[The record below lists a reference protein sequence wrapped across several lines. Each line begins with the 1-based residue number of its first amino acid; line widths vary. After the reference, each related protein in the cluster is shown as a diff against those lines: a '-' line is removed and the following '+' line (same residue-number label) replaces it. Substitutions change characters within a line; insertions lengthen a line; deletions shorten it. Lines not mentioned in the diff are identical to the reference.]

1 MDVGALEL
9 SAPIMRSQT
18 ILDPGVFV
26 EASVSSRAV
35 FTNLLILPLYFSA
48 ASTLTLLIHLISNSK
63 AARKLFGRPVTSSEE
78 PAPELQPDNL
88 IQELKLHVESLG
100 GPAIYAYILSRLIG
114 TLALLG
120 LSITTLI
127 LDEVHRAGNQSLQL
141 PMKQEDVADA
151 LGKWGK
157 KHPKNKYGTH
167 YAKREWLEAAMCL
180 TFLYTSLLALI
191 SVTAKSKWSKL
202 VIRHLNIVLLA
213 ALGVYL
219 YRDVYPLITFTLKP
233 KDLSEGGI
241 LWAKIGLL
249 TILGVVIPLA
259 IPRPYVPVDLKNPL
273 PEPNPEQTA
282 SIFSLVTYAF
292 LDRLVLAAYRVSH
305 LDFNQLPP
313 LNDHDSAEHMKSL
326 SFKHLDVFSSA
337 PHRHLFIGLM
347 KIFWKDYAQ
356 LAAMTLLHVF
366 ANFAAPIGLNM
377 LLRYLEPGG
386 EKAVVRPWFWILWLF
401 IGPVGGTVFIQWY
414 IFVATRTLVRTQAII
429 TQLVF
434 EHSLRIRVKAET
446 PDSGKNLKISSSPE
460 ALTPDSASIHEGTVD
475 GSETVHS
482 VSPSEI
488 ESTTVHSSSA
498 SVSSGNGQDKKK
510 PKKSQED
517 DKPTSNMNN
526 LVGKINNLVT
536 TDLDNILDGRDFLF
550 LLIYIPVQIVLCM
563 VFLYAVLGWSCFV
576 GLGVIII
583 SFPLPGMIARYVQ
596 RAQEKRLKKT
606 DARVQSVSESM
617 NVLRMIKLF
626 GWESKMETRIG
637 EKRDE
642 ELIWIR
648 RRQILEALNALQFA
662 SALLKSTID
671 PINNHDSDL
680 CDISV
685 IMKQT
690 IRASVI
696 FSSMSVFDMLREQM
710 RIIFRSVNETLTAK
724 VSLDRVSDFL
734 ENTELLDSFSK
745 KTVESQNYIVPA
757 DVVPDP
763 QAIGFRNATF
773 AWSSEHGSLTPSKRR
788 FMLRIEGEVLFKR
801 NCVNLIIGET
811 GSGKTSLL
819 MALLSEMHFIYSPN
833 SWYNLPRDAGIA
845 YAAQESWVQNET
857 IRENI
862 VFGSP
867 FEEER
872 YRRVL
877 YQCGLERDI
886 GLFEAGDATEVG
898 ERGLT
903 LSGGQKARITL
914 ARAIYSKAEILLLD
928 DVLAALDVHTAR
940 WIVEKCLTGDLMQGT
955 PCIPERRRVIT
966 HNIAVTRPIAGFVV
980 AIKEGR
986 IESQGTVLEALGR
999 DSVLA
1004 EEARKGQQVIDKAD
1018 DKVDEQLPVEEPK
1031 TDGKLIVAEEIQEG
1045 HVNWSAVKMY
1055 LTSMG
1060 GQYSWTFFLAFI
1072 LAMFI
1077 TEIFN
1082 AVYTW
1087 FLGYWASQ
1095 YETHDPAS
1103 VSVFHYIGI
1112 YCLIVAGAVVTYA
1125 TGVIIYIFGT
1135 VRASRA
1141 IHKELI
1147 TSIFG
1152 TTLRWLDTTPTSRVI
1167 TRCTQD
1173 IRAVDGPVPMWLQA
1187 VSEISAMMILK
1198 YTAVVVITPI
1208 FFFPGVVVAFL
1219 GAVCGQVYI
1228 KARLSVKREMSNKRA
1243 PVLGHFG
1250 AAIAGLTSIRAY
1262 GVEEAFKAESLRRI
1276 DKFTLYYRGQ
1286 SASNTGFSLN
1296 MAVGFSS
1303 LILWWVRTLNEFE
1316 VQGQF
1321 SPLLFTK
1328 FELPDIS
1335 IAAGNSLERIQDYI
1349 SIEQEPK
1356 PKSEAV
1362 PPAYWPASGNLR
1374 VEKLSARYSLDG
1386 PRVLHDI
1393 SFEIRSG
1400 ERVGVVGRTGSGK
1413 SSLTLSLL
1421 RCIFT
1426 EGTVYYDGVPTDKI
1440 NLDALR
1446 SNITIIPQVPE
1457 LLSGTLRQ
1465 NLDPFDQYDD
1475 ATLND
1480 ALRAAGLF
1488 ALQSEISEGRI
1499 TLDSS
1504 ISSGGGNLSV
1514 GQRQILALA
1523 RALVRG
1529 SKLLIL
1535 DEGTLS
1541 LTNLDD
1547 SQTSLSFLSSNVCH
1561 RTDTI
1566 IQDSLRNELKG
1577 DITLITVAHRLQ
1589 TIMDADKI
1597 MVLDAGR
1604 IVEFDSPKALL
1615 KMKDGKLRSL
1625 VDQSNDREILYSMA
1639 DKAT

>member
-1 MDVGALEL
+1 MDVGASEL
-9 SAPIMRSQT
+9 SAPIMGSQT
-18 ILDPGVFV
+18 ILDPVVFV

-35 FTNLLILPLYFSA
+35 YTNLLILPLYFSA

-63 AARKLFGRPVTSSEE
+63 AARKLLGRPVPSSEE
-78 PAPELQPDNL
+78 PAAELQPDSL

-100 GPAIYAYILSRLIG
+100 GPSIYAYILARLIG

-127 LDEVHRAGNQSLQL
+127 LDEVHRAENQSLQL
-141 PMKQEDVADA
+141 PRKEKDVADA

-213 ALGVYL
+213 ALCVYL
-219 YRDVYPLITFTLKP
+219 YRDVYPLITFTLEP

-259 IPRPYVPVDLKNPL
+259 IPRPYVPVDIKNPL

-282 SIFSLVTYAF
+282 SIFSLVTYTF

-313 LNDHDSAEHMKSL
+313 LNDHDSSEHMKSL
-326 SFKHLDVFSSA
+326 SFKHLDVFSGA
-337 PHRHLFIGLM
+337 PNRHLFIGLM

-356 LAAMTLLHVF
+356 LAAMVLLHVF

-401 IGPVGGTVFIQWY
+401 IGPVGGTLFIQWY
-414 IFVATRTLVRTQAII
+414 IFVATRALVRTQAII

-446 PDSGKNLKISSSPE
+446 PDSGKTLKISSSPE
-460 ALTPDSASIHEGTVD
+460 ALTPDSASVHEGTVD

-488 ESTTVHSSSA
+488 ESPTVHSSSA

-510 PKKSQED
+510 TKKSEED
-517 DKPTSNMNN
+517 EQPTSDTNN

-536 TDLDNILDGRDFLF
+536 TDLDNIIDGRDFLF
-550 LLIYIPVQIVLCM
+550 VLIYIPVQIVLCM

-583 SFPLPGMIARYVQ
+583 SFPLPGMIGWYVQ

-626 GWESKMETRIG
+626 GWESKMETRIA

-648 RRQILEALNALQFA
+648 RRQILEALNGMITSIPLITMIATFV
-662 SALLKSTID
+662 TY
-671 PINNHDSDL
+671 
-680 CDISV
+680 V

-710 RIIFRSVNETLTAK
+710 RIIFRSINETLTAK

-734 ENTELLDSFSK
+734 KNTELLDSFSE
-745 KTVESQNYIVPA
+745 KTVESQNYIIPA

-763 QAIGFRNATF
+763 QVIGFCNATF

-819 MALLSEMHFIYSPN
+819 MALLSEMYFIYSPN

-886 GLFEAGDATEVG
+886 SLFEAGDATEVG
-898 ERGLT
+898 EKGLT

-914 ARAIYSKAEILLLD
+914 ARAVYSKAEILLLD

-940 WIVEKCLTGDLMQGT
+940 WIVEKCLTGDLMQGRT
-955 PCIPERRRVIT
+955 IILVT

-1004 EEARKGQQVIDKAD
+1004 EEARKEQQVIDKAD
-1018 DKVDEQLPVEEPK
+1018 DRVDQELPVQEPK

-1072 LAMFI
+1072 LAMFM

-1167 TRCTQD
+1167 ARCTQD
-1173 IRAVDGPVPMWLQA
+1173 IRAVDGPVAMWLQA
-1187 VSEISAMMILK
+1187 VSEISAMIILK

-1228 KARLSVKREMSNKRA
+1228 KAQLSVRREMSNARA

-1276 DKFTLYYRGQ
+1276 DKFSRAARIYYNLNRWIAIRVDVLGALLSCALAAYLVYYRGQ

-1303 LILWWVRTLNEFE
+1303 LILWWVRTLNQFE

-1321 SPLLFTK
+1321 SPLF
-1328 FELPDIS
+1328 
-1335 IAAGNSLERIQDYI
+1335 LERIKDYI

-1400 ERVGVVGRTGSGK
+1400 ERVGVGER
-1413 SSLTLSLL
+1413 SLTLSLL

-1426 EGTVYYDGVPTDKI
+1426 EGTVYYDGVPTDEI

-1488 ALQSEISEGRI
+1488 ALQSEMSEGRI

-1504 ISSGGGNLSV
+1504 IASGGGNLSV

-1523 RALVRG
+1523 RALV
-1529 SKLLIL
+1529 
-1535 DEGTLS
+1535 
-1541 LTNLDD
+1541 
-1547 SQTSLSFLSSNVCH
+1547 H
-1561 RTDTI
+1561 YRTDTI

-1625 VDQSNDREILYSMA
+1625 VDQSNDRGILYSMA
-1639 DKAT
+1639 DKAN

>member
-1 MDVGALEL
+1 MGSQVILNPDSLVNITTSL
-9 SAPIMRSQT
+9 SAVYTNSLIIP
-18 ILDPGVFV
+18 LCFAA
-26 EASVSSRAV
+26 ASVLGFV
-35 FTNLLILPLYFSA
+35 
-48 ASTLTLLIHLISNSK
+48 IHLI
-63 AARKLFGRPVTSSEE
+63 ARVELVRRLFRRNRIVPNSEE
-78 PAPELQPDNL
+78 SAAPVHPENL
-88 IQELKLHVESLG
+88 VQELNAHIGSHG
-100 GPAIYAYILSRLIG
+100 GPLIYTHMLIRLVG

-120 LSITTLI
+120 LSITSLI
-127 LDEVHRAGNQSLQL
+127 LDEVRRNGKQGLEL
-141 PMKQEDVADA
+141 LEGQEDIVDS

-157 KHPKNKYGTH
+157 NHPKKKYGTH
-167 YAKREWLEAAMCL
+167 YTKREWLEAAMCL

-191 SVTAKSKWSKL
+191 SVTAKPKWSK
-202 VIRHLNIVLLA
+202 VVTRHLNTVLLA
-213 ALGVYL
+213 TFSVYL

-241 LWAKIGLL
+241 LWAKITLL
-249 TILGVVIPLA
+249 AVTSVVIPLA
-259 IPRPYVPVDLKNPL
+259 IPRPYVPVDPKNPL
-273 PEPNPEQTA
+273 LEPNPEQTA
-282 SIFSLVTYAF
+282 SIFSLATYAF
-292 LDRLVLAAYRVSH
+292 IDRLVLAAYRVSH
-305 LDFNQLPP
+305 LNFNQLPP
-313 LNDHDSAEHMKSL
+313 LNDHDSAEYLKSL
-326 SFKHLDVFSSA
+326 SFKHLDVFSGA
-337 PHRHLFIGLM
+337 PKRHLFFGLIH
-347 KIFWKDYAQ
+347 IFRSAYAQ
-356 LAAMTLLHVF
+356 LAVMILVHVF
-366 ANFAAPIGLNM
+366 ANFAAPIGLNR

-386 EKAVVRPWFWILWLF
+386 EMAVVRPWFWILWLF
-401 IGPVGGTVFIQWY
+401 IGPIGGTLSIQWY
-414 IFVATRTLVRTQAII
+414 VFVTTRTLVRTQAII

-446 PDSGKNLKISSSPE
+446 ADSPGSSTSSSPE
-460 ALTPDSASIHEGTVD
+460 TLTPDSASVHEGTVD
-475 GSETVHS
+475 GSDTIHS
-482 VSPSEI
+482 ISPSEA
-488 ESTTVHSSSA
+488 ESTTVHSSTT
-498 SVSSGNGQDKKK
+498 SVSSGTDKGKAKK
-510 PKKSQED
+510 TDKRTKKESD
-517 DKPTSNMNN
+517 DAPSSDTNN

-536 TDLDNILDGRDFLF
+536 TDLDNITDGRDFLF
-550 LLIYIPVQIVLCM
+550 VLIYIPVQIVLCM

-576 GLGVIII
+576 GLGVMII
-583 SFPLPGMIARYVQ
+583 SFPLPGMIAKYVK

-626 GWESKMETRIG
+626 GWESKMESRIA

-642 ELIWIR
+642 ELVWIR
-648 RRQILEALNALQFA
+648 RRQILEMINGIITYI
-662 SALLKSTID
+662 STGID
-671 PINNHDSDL
+671 PSNHDDSDL

-690 IRASVI
+690 IHASVI
-696 FSSMSVFDMLREQM
+696 YSSMTVFDMLREQM
-710 RIIFRSVNETLTAK
+710 RIILRSINDTVTAK

-734 ENTELLDSFSK
+734 KNTELLDSFSDK
-745 KTVESQNYIVPA
+745 APESDDYFVPA
-757 DVVPDP
+757 DAVSDP
-763 QAIGFRNATF
+763 QKIGFRNAHFT
-773 AWSSEHGSLTPSKRR
+773 WSSDVNGSLTPSKRR
-788 FMLRIEGEVLFKR
+788 FTLRIEGELLFKPK
-801 NCVNLIIGET
+801 CVNLVIGET

-819 MALLSEMHFIYSPN
+819 MALLSEMHFVPFGPD
-833 SWYNLPRDAGIA
+833 SWYNLPREGGIA

-867 FEEER
+867 FDQER
-872 YRRVL
+872 YNKVL

-898 ERGLT
+898 EKGLT

-914 ARAIYSKAEILLLD
+914 ARAIYSKAEIILLD
-928 DVLAALDVHTAR
+928 DVLAALDVHTAK
-940 WIVEKCLTGDLMQGT
+940 WIVDKCFSGDLMEGRT
-955 PCIPERRRVIT
+955 MILVT

-986 IESQGTVLEALGR
+986 IESQGTVLEALGK
-999 DSVLA
+999 DSALA
-1004 EEARKGQQVIDKAD
+1004 EEANKEQQIIDKTD
-1018 DKVDEQLPVEEPK
+1018 EEVDEKPPAEETK
-1031 TDGKLIVAEEIQEG
+1031 ADGKLIVAEEIQEG
-1045 HVNWSAVKMY
+1045 HVSWSAVKMY

-1060 GQYSWTFFLAFI
+1060 GQYTWAFFFAFI
-1072 LAMFI
+1072 FAMFI
-1077 TEIFN
+1077 TEILN
-1082 AVYTW
+1082 AFYTW

-1103 VSVFHYIGI
+1103 VSVSHYIGI
-1112 YCLIVAGAVVTYA
+1112 YCLILASAVVSYSI
-1125 TGVIIYIFGT
+1125 GVIIYIFGT

-1147 TSIFG
+1147 LSIFG

-1167 TRCTQD
+1167 ARCTQD
-1173 IRAVDGPVPMWLQA
+1173 IRAVDGPVAMWLQA
-1187 VSEISAMMILK
+1187 VSEISMMMILK

-1208 FFFPGVVVAFL
+1208 FFFPGVAVAFL

-1228 KARLSVKREMSNKRA
+1228 KAQLSVKREMSNARA

-1262 GVEEAFKAESLRRI
+1262 GAQEAFKAESLRRI
-1276 DKFTLYYRGQ
+1276 DKFTRAARTYYNLNRWITIRVDVLGALLSCFLAVYLVYYRGQ

-1296 MAVGFSS
+1296 MAGKVPVHPVLSFLTVGPVVGFSS

-1316 VQGQF
+1316 VQG
-1321 SPLLFTK
+1321 
-1328 FELPDIS
+1328 
-1335 IAAGNSLERIQDYI
+1335 NSLERIQDYI

-1356 PKSEAV
+1356 PKAETV

-1374 VEKLSARYSLDG
+1374 VEKLSARYSQDG
-1386 PRVLHDI
+1386 PKVLHDI
-1393 SFEIRSG
+1393 SFDIRSG
-1400 ERVGVVGRTGSGK
+1400 ERVGIVGRTGSGK

-1426 EGTVYYDGVPTDKI
+1426 EGTVYYDGIPTDKV

-1488 ALQSEISEGRI
+1488 ALQSDMNEGRI

-1535 DEGTLS
+1535 DEA
-1541 LTNLDD
+1541 
-1547 SQTSLSFLSSNVCH
+1547 TSAIDY
-1561 RTDTI
+1561 RTDSI

-1604 IVEFDSPKALL
+1604 IVEFDSPQALL
-1615 KMKDGKLRSL
+1615 KIKDGKLRSL
-1625 VDQSNDREILYSMA
+1625 VDQSNDKDSLYTMVTRA
-1639 DKAT
+1639 R